1 MIEVIYLNKNVLK
14 IVFVFL
20 MFTVLAISSLSEAV
34 EQELLTLFIA
44 LAKIL
49 NFLIFLFVLKMELL
63 SSQFLLFYYFDQ
75 G

>member
-1 MIEVIYLNKNVLK
+1 MIYLNKNVLK